1 VKWEN
6 NPLFGSW
13 RAQQY
18 EVCEGLDL
26 DGVSGYGY
34 DEDI

>member
-1 VKWEN
+1 VKWEH

-18 EVCEGLDL
+18 EVCDGLDL
-26 DGVSGYGY
+26 ENVHDY
-34 DEDI
+34 DL